1 MYDTAMAHP
10 SENVVAFLRTCGV
23 DFARSPLEVMGRLWA
38 DLVAAN
44 EVVNLTRITSEA
56 GFWVLHV
63 ADSVAVGQALPALL
77 GEPLA
82 VPDVGCG
89 AGLPLLPLAWA
100 SPALRLTGFE
110 SRGRKAAFV
119 AAEAEALGLANATVV
134 ARRAREASRLEAHAG
149 RYDVVL
155 ARAVGPAGKLVRE
168 CRGLLKPEPGA
179 VLVHYKTPQAIE
191 AERPLAEREAA
202 KHGFAVQ
209 PSDVFDLPD
218 GGGPRQFLLM
228 RRLGSGGCVVNRLTT
243 SW

>member
-1 MYDTAMAHP
+1 MAHP

-23 DFARSPLEVMGRLWA
+23 DTGRSPFEVMARLRA

-44 EVVNLTRITSEA
+44 QTVNLTRVTSE
-56 GFWVLHV
+56 GDFWARHV
-63 ADSVAVGQALPALL
+63 ADSLAVGQVLPALL

-82 VPDVGCG
+82 VADVGCG
-89 AGLPLLPLAWA
+89 AGFPLLPLAWA

-119 AAEAEALGLANATVV
+119 SAEAEALGLANATVV

-149 RYDVVL
+149 RYDIVL
-155 ARAVGPAGKLVRE
+155 ARAVGSAGELVRE
-168 CRGLLKPEPGA
+168 CRGLLKQEPGA

-202 KHGFAVQ
+202 KHGLAVEASQ
-209 PSDVFDLPD
+209 IFDLPD
-218 GGGPRQFLLM
+218 GGGTRQFLLM
-228 RRLGSGGCVVNRLTT
+228 RRLG
-243 SW
+243 